1 MDRRNAISLARNSLK
16 KPDLFGK
23 AFTEVTR
30 SLWQEFTEETR
41 SLWETPEVTTAAI
54 AVGQL

>member
-1 MDRRNAISLARNSLK
+1 LTHGPKKPDLSGKNSPK
-16 KPDLFGK
+16 KPDLFSK
-23 AFTEVTR
+23 EI
-30 SLWQEFTEETR
+30 TEENR

>member
-1 MDRRNAISLARNSLK
+1 LTHGPKKRDLSGKNSPK
-16 KPDLFGK
+16 KPELFRK
-23 AFTEVTR
+23 
-30 SLWQEFTEETR
+30 EFTEETR